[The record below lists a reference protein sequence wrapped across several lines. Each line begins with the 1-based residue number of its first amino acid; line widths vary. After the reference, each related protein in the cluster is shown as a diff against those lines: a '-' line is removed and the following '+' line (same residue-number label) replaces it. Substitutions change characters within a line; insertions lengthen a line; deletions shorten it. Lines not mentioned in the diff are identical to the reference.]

1 MLAALALLGA
11 IGTAV
16 AQPLPRIAS
25 TNVCTDQLL
34 ITLADPNQIIG
45 LSPYSRDPAQSYA
58 AAEAQRYRLLSGG
71 AEDILMLKPDA
82 VVSGQYDKRATRELL
97 RQQGV
102 RVVEFDV
109 LPQSLGAIKQQIRA
123 MAELVGH
130 PDRAAAAI
138 ARLDAAIGRARA
150 AAQRPIRV
158 LPLWRRGWVSGAGSL
173 ISLLFAETGLINAAA
188 DLGIASGGFA
198 SLEAIIAARPD
209 ILLVSDGG
217 DFAEDEG
224 TALLL
229 HPALEQFYPP
239 SKRIVLPERL
249 TVCGGVMLADA
260 LDLLVAELARIER

>member
-1 MLAALALLGA
+1 MAVLALLGA
-11 IGTAV
+11 IPQAA

-34 ITLADPNQIIG
+34 MTLADPAQIIG
-45 LSPYSRDPAQSYA
+45 LSPYSRDPAQSFA
-58 AAEAQRYRLLSGG
+58 AAEARRYRLLSGG

-109 LPQSLGAIKQQIRA
+109 VPPSLDAIKQQIVA
-123 MAELVGH
+123 MAALVGH
-130 PDRAAAAI
+130 PERAAPAV
-138 ARLDAAIGRARA
+138 ARLDASIARARA
-150 AAQRPIRV
+150 MAAHNPIRV

-173 ISLLFAETGLINAAA
+173 ISLLFAETGLVNAAA

-229 HPALEQFYPP
+229 HPALERFYPP

-249 TVCGGVMLADA
+249 TVCGGAMLADA
-260 LDLLVAELARIER
+260 LDLLVAELTRMSR